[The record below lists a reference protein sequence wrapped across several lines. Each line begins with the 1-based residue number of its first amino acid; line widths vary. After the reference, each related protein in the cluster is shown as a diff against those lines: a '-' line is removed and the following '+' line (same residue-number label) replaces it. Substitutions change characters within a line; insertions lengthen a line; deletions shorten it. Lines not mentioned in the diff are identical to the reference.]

1 MRARTRTEDQTSSS
15 GCWSQIK
22 NQPKTGH
29 PALSTLRTKDIS
41 KPSIITNE
49 TLMLW
54 LPTKSKSITSA
65 DASRNAKDNNACVSS
80 PRIKCASKVHAAQH
94 AFKLKTTF
102 CVLTP
107 NMSPPA
113 VLHHTRIKTVPDCII
128 K

>member
-54 LPTKSKSITSA
+54 LPTKSKSITNA

-80 PRIKCASKVHAAQH
+80 PRIKCASRVHAAQH

-113 VLHHTRIKTVPDCII
+113 VLHPTRIKTVPDCII